1 MVNNRVIQCQTMERF
16 HCMLTPLGVVG
27 TLQEGLI
34 RNAVNQDALKVNIS
48 SIVGKYANML
58 IPEFII
64 TLLVLV
70 PAVS

>member
-1 MVNNRVIQCQTMERF
+1 
-16 HCMLTPLGVVG
+16 MLTPLGVVG